1 MSSALILDQKASTP
15 GSLSLTRTLLTAG
28 VFAGPIYI
36 AIGLLQMAIRPT
48 FDITRHPLS
57 IMSNADLGW
66 IQVSNFAVTGV
77 LTILGAI
84 GIRRLL
90 HPGRASTWGPILL
103 ALYGLG
109 LLSASIF
116 TADPM
121 LGFPPGTPDDA
132 MSITTKGLLHFASA
146 GVGFLALIAGCVVFA
161 RRFFKQ
167 GERGWGIYSV
177 GTGVIF
183 FAAFAGIA
191 SGGGNT
197 CSMSA
202 SQSPWSS
209 HGLASG
215 DISGAPA
222 NRDYL

>member
-1 MSSALILDQKASTP
+1 MSSTVLLEPKAISA
-15 GSLSLTRTLLTAG
+15 SSSSLTRTLLTAG
-28 VFAGPIYI
+28 AFAGPIYI
-36 AIGLLQMAIRPT
+36 ALGLLQMAIRPG

-57 IMSNADLGW
+57 IMSNGDLGW

-77 LTILGAI
+77 LTILGAT

-90 HPGRASTWGPILL
+90 HHGRAGTWGPILL

-109 LLSASIF
+109 LVAASIF

-132 MSITTKGLLHFASA
+132 MSITTKGLLHFVAA
-146 GVGFLALIAGCVVFA
+146 GVGFLSLIVGCFIFA

-167 GERGWGIYSV
+167 SERGWGSYSV
-177 GTGVIF
+177 GTGAIF

-191 SGGGNT
+191 SGGGKPILNVAFAIAVVVAW
-197 CSMSA
+197 SWISA
-202 SQSPWSS
+202 
-209 HGLASG
+209 LCLKFRREA
-215 DISGAPA
+215 
-222 NRDYL
+222 